1 MLKAKLLAMCVCP
14 VLATPPAIL
23 AVHLPARHAVAHLLR
38 RVAHRLDASAKPD
51 TPAAVAVPCTPVVAG
66 GGAVPV
72 GGLGDLAGGTGIVP
86 VWSPTLA
93 GSPISGYTGVDN
105 FGGGNVGGGGYTG
118 GNVGDGGGFGG
129 PSGGPSGPAGGSSG
143 GAISPVSPPGLPV
156 PGTPTAGL
164 LPIGPV
170 TQISG
175 APEPTTWLFLVVGFG
190 LVGALV
196 RTTRRPMAAAG
207 PAGRRPVAAAG
218 TAGAN

>member
-23 AVHLPARHAVAHLLR
+23 AVHRPARHAVAHLLH

-51 TPAAVAVPCTPVVAG
+51 TPPDTPIAVAVPCTSVVAG
-66 GGAVPV
+66 GGSVPV
-72 GGLGDLAGGTGIVP
+72 GGGLSELAGGTGIVP
-86 VWSPTLA
+86 VSSPNLGGGPSSSYA
-93 GSPISGYTGVDN
+93 GGDN

-118 GNVGDGGGFGG
+118 GNVGGGGGGGF
-129 PSGGPSGPAGGSSG
+129 GGPSGPAGGSSG
-143 GAISPVSPPGLPV
+143 GAISPVNPPGLPV
-156 PGTPTAGL
+156 PATPTAGP

-190 LVGALV
+190 SVGALV
-196 RTTRRPMAAAG
+196 RTT
-207 PAGRRPVAAAG
+207 RRPVAAAG
-218 TAGAN
+218 TAGAS